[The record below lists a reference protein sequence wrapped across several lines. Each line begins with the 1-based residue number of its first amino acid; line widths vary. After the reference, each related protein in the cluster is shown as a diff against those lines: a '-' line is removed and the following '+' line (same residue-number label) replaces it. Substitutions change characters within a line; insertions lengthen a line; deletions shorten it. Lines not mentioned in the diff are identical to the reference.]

1 MKTTQEST
9 FLFGGPP
16 GAGQR
21 PPSLAHRQLFANT
34 ALHSESLGEVQHSMK
49 SMKLSILAE
58 SVTWSKLPNGGALVT
73 FVAS

>member
-16 GAGQR
+16 GTGQQPTR
-21 PPSLAHRQLFANT
+21 LARRQFFANT
-34 ALHSESLGEVQHSMK
+34 ALHSESLGEIYHVLK
-49 SMKLSILAE
+49 KLSILAE
-58 SVTWSKLPNGGALVT
+58 SVTWSKLPNGRALVA

>member
-16 GAGQR
+16 GSGQQPTR
-21 PPSLAHRQLFANT
+21 LAHRQPFANT
-34 ALHSESLGEVQHSMK
+34 ALQSESLREIQQLSE
-49 SMKLSILAE
+49 KLSILAE

-73 FVAS
+73 FVVS

>member
-16 GAGQR
+16 GSGQQPTR
-21 PPSLAHRQLFANT
+21 LAHRQLFANT
-34 ALHSESLGEVQHSMK
+34 ALHSESLRERISA
-49 SMKLSILAE
+49 KLSILAE